1 MLNELNLILGQPLM
15 SPSAEITGV
24 THDSRT
30 VCRGDIYV
38 AVSGATHDG
47 HVFIQDAINMGA
59 AAIIADCEQASL
71 MIDGGYPG
79 WVVPSTRDVMGF
91 VADIVYRHP
100 TQKLHLVGV
109 TGTNGKT
116 STTYIIAH
124 MAQGLYSSAGIVG
137 TLGSFANGLAIPGHR
152 TTPEAP
158 ELQQIL
164 SQMCDHSVRAV
175 AMEVASH
182 ALVHGRVN
190 GCLFDAAVFTNL
202 TQDHLDFHGDMES
215 YFNAKSILF
224 TQILSH
230 SQQCGKQPFAVVN
243 IGPGWGQ
250 RLLPL
255 LAATP
260 TFTYA
265 TSLESGADFTSE
277 NVCLHTSSTEFD
289 VIYRGDTHHVY
300 LPLGGAFQVENALAA
315 LAWYVAAGG
324 AVVAGVEL
332 LRTCPQIPGRFEVV
346 PGKQPFTVVVDYAHT
361 PDGLENVL
369 RTAKELCRGNLISVF
384 GCGGDRDRTKRP
396 VMGEIAG
403 RYSDVVIVTS
413 DNPRSEN
420 PESIID
426 EIVVGIPDTVSFRR
440 VVDRRDA
447 IAAAIQAAKV
457 DDVVVIAGKGHETY
471 QIIGDSVLPFDD
483 RSVAAEEL
491 AKCS

>member
-1 MLNELNLILGQPLM
+1 MLNELNLLLGQPLL
-15 SPSAEITGV
+15 SPSIEITGI

-30 VCRGDIYV
+30 VKAGNIYV
-38 AVSGATHDG
+38 AVSGAKHDG
-47 HVFIQDAINMGA
+47 HAFIQDAINMGA
-59 AAIIADCEQASL
+59 AAIVVDREHISL
-71 MIDGGYPG
+71 MVDGGFPG
-79 WVVPSTRDVMGF
+79 WVVPNTRDVMGF
-91 VADIVYRHP
+91 VSDIVYRHP
-100 TQKLHLVGV
+100 TQKLHLIGV

-124 MAQGLYSSAGIVG
+124 MAQGLYGSAGIVG
-137 TLGSFANGLAIPGHR
+137 TLGAFANGISIPGQR

-158 ELQQIL
+158 ELQKIF

-224 TQILSH
+224 TQHLSQSEH
-230 SQQCGKQPFAVVN
+230 CGKQPFAIVN
-243 IGPGWGQ
+243 IGSEWGQ
-250 RLLPL
+250 RLCI
-255 LAATP
+255 TRSGKP

-265 TSLESGADFTSE
+265 TSAKFGADFTAE
-277 NVCLHTSSTEFD
+277 NIYLHTSSTEFD
-289 VIYRGDTHHVY
+289 VTFRGDTHHVH

-315 LAWYVAAGG
+315 LAWYVSAGG
-324 AVVAGVEL
+324 AVDAGVEL
-332 LRTCPQIPGRFEVV
+332 LRSCPQIPGRFEVV
-346 PGKQPFTVVVDYAHT
+346 AGKHPFTLVVDYAHT

-369 RTAKELCRGNLISVF
+369 RTARDLCRGNIITVF

-426 EIVVGIPDTVSFRR
+426 EIAAGIPGSVRFRTVK
-440 VVDRRDA
+440 DRRDA
-447 IAAAIQAAKV
+447 IASAIKSAKA
-457 DDVVVIAGKGHETY
+457 DDLIVVAGKGHETY

-483 RSVAAEEL
+483 RCVAAEEL

>member
-1 MLNELNLILGQPLM
+1 MLNELNQLLGQPLL
-15 SPSAEITGV
+15 SPSIEITGV

-30 VCRGDIYV
+30 VRPGNIYI
-38 AVSGATHDG
+38 AVSGANHDG
-47 HVFIQDAINMGA
+47 HAFIQDAINLGA
-59 AAIIADCEQASL
+59 AAIVVDREHASL
-71 MIDGGYPG
+71 MVDAGFPG
-79 WVVPSTRDVMGF
+79 WVVPNTRDVMGF
-91 VADIVYRHP
+91 VADIVFQHP

-124 MAQGLYSSAGIVG
+124 MGEGLYSSTGIVG
-137 TLGSFANGLAIPGHR
+137 TLGAFANGISIPGQR

-158 ELQQIL
+158 ELQHIF

-202 TQDHLDFHGDMES
+202 TQDHLDFHGDMDS
-215 YFNAKSILF
+215 YFKAKSILF
-224 TQILSH
+224 TQLLSH
-230 SQQCGKQPFAVVN
+230 SQQCGKQPFAIVN
-243 IGPGWGQ
+243 IGSEWGR
-250 RLLPL
+250 RLCVSLMG
-255 LAATP
+255 TP

-265 TSLESGADFTSE
+265 TSAELGADFTSE
-277 NVCLHTSSTEFD
+277 NVCLHASYTEFD
-289 VIYRGDTHHVY
+289 VSFRGDTHHVH

-315 LAWYVAAGG
+315 LAWYVSAGG
-324 AVVAGVEL
+324 SIVAGVER
-332 LRTCPQIPGRFEVV
+332 LRSCPQIPGRFEVV
-346 PGKQPFTVVVDYAHT
+346 AGKQPFTVVVDYAHT

-369 RTAKELCRGNLISVF
+369 RTARDLCRGNLISVF

-413 DNPRSEN
+413 DNPRSEK

-426 EIVVGIPDTVSFRR
+426 EIVAGIPDTVSYRR
-440 VVDRRDA
+440 VVDRREA
-447 IAAAIQAAKV
+447 IATAVQAAKA

-471 QIIGDSVLPFDD
+471 QIIGDSILPFDD
-483 RSVAAEEL
+483 RCVAVEEL
-491 AKCS
+491 VKCS

>member
-1 MLNELNLILGQPLM
+1 MLNELNQILGQPLL
-15 SPSAEITGV
+15 SPSIEITGV

-30 VCRGDIYV
+30 VRAGSIYV
-38 AVSGATHDG
+38 AVSGAKHDG
-47 HVFIQDAINMGA
+47 HAFIQDAINMGA
-59 AAIIADCEQASL
+59 AAIVVDREHTSL
-71 MIDGGYPG
+71 MVKGGFPG
-79 WVVPSTRDVMGF
+79 WVVPNTRDVMGF
-91 VADIVYRHP
+91 VADIVFQHP

-116 STTYIIAH
+116 SSTYIIAH

-137 TLGSFANGLAIPGHR
+137 TLGAFANGLSIPGQR

-158 ELQQIL
+158 ELQQIFA
-164 SQMCDHSVRAV
+164 QMCDHSVRAV

-215 YFNAKSILF
+215 YFKAKSILF
-224 TQILSH
+224 TQMLSQ
-230 SQQCGKQPFAVVN
+230 SQKCGKQPFAIIN
-243 IGPGWGQ
+243 IGSEWGQ
-250 RLLPL
+250 RLCCSLKG
-255 LAATP
+255 TP

-265 TSLESGADFTSE
+265 TSAELGADFTSV
-277 NVCLHTSSTEFD
+277 NISLHASSTEFD
-289 VIYRGDTHHVY
+289 VSYRGDIHHVH

-315 LAWYVAAGG
+315 LAWYVGAGG
-324 AVVAGVEL
+324 SFADGVAL
-332 LRTCPQIPGRFEVV
+332 LRTCPQIPGRFQIVV
-346 PGKQPFTVVVDYAHT
+346 GKQPFTVVVDYAHT

-369 RTAKELCRGNLISVF
+369 RTARDLCRGNLIVVF

-403 RYSDVVIVTS
+403 RYSDVVFVTS

-426 EIVVGIPDTVSFRR
+426 EIVAGIPGTVSFRR
-440 VVDRRDA
+440 VTDRRDA
-447 IAAAIQAAKV
+447 IAAAIKAAKA

-471 QIIGDSVLPFDD
+471 QIIGESILPFDD
-483 RSVAAEEL
+483 RCVAAEEL

>member
-1 MLNELNLILGQPLM
+1 MLNELNQLLGQPLL
-15 SPSAEITGV
+15 SPSIEITGV

-30 VCRGDIYV
+30 VRPGDIYV
-38 AVSGATHDG
+38 AVRGAMHDG
-47 HVFIQDAINMGA
+47 HAFIQDAITIGA
-59 AAIIADCEQASL
+59 AALVVDRDQASL

-79 WVVPSTRDVMGF
+79 WVVPNTRDVMGF
-91 VADIVYRHP
+91 IADIVYQHP

-124 MAQGLYSSAGIVG
+124 MAKDLYSSAGIVG
-137 TLGSFANGLAIPGHR
+137 TLGAFANGLSIPGKR

-158 ELQQIL
+158 DLQQIF
-164 SQMCDHSVRAV
+164 SQMSDHSVRAV

-215 YFNAKSILF
+215 YFEAKSVLF
-224 TQILSH
+224 TQHLRQSQLS
-230 SQQCGKQPFAVVN
+230 GKQPFAIIN
-243 IGPGWGQ
+243 IGSEWGQ
-250 RLLPL
+250 RLCSSLQGM
-255 LAATP
+255 P

-265 TSLESGADFTSE
+265 NSAELGADFTAS
-277 NVCLHTSSTEFD
+277 NVSLRVSSTEFD
-289 VIYRGDTHHVY
+289 VNYDGGSHHVH
-300 LPLGGAFQVENALAA
+300 LPLGGAFQVENSLAA
-315 LAWYVAAGG
+315 LAWYVGAGG
-324 AVVAGVEL
+324 SFADGVAL
-332 LRTCPQIPGRFEVV
+332 LRTCPQIPGRFELVT
-346 PGKQPFTVVVDYAHT
+346 GKQPFTVVVDYAHT

-369 RTAKELCRGNLISVF
+369 RTARDLCEGNLIAVF
-384 GCGGDRDRTKRP
+384 GCGGDRDRAKRP

-403 RYSDVVIVTS
+403 RYSDTVFVTS

-426 EIVVGIPDTVSFRR
+426 EVVTGIPDTVSFRR
-440 VVDRRDA
+440 ITDRRDA
-447 IAAAIQAAKV
+447 IAAAIKAAKA

-483 RSVAAEEL
+483 RCVAVEEL